1 MRFDEKRLLGST
13 GLEVGPLGLAS
24 SYGAPASAFEKAFEM
39 GCNYFY
45 WGSMRKSGMRD
56 AIRNI
61 CGKGKRDDIILV
73 IQSYSRSALL
83 MESFAQK
90 ALKTLGQD
98 NADVLVLGWY
108 NKLPSKRI
116 LERAA
121 AMKEKG
127 LVRSLAL
134 SGHNRRLFP
143 ELARLD
149 IFDLFHVRYNAA
161 HRGAEQEIFP
171 HIQGKARP
179 GTVSYTATRWG
190 QLLNAKKMPP
200 GENPPSASDCY
211 RFVLSNPG
219 VDVCVC
225 GPKDQAQM
233 REGLRTVELGPLNP
247 EELNRMRKIGDYV
260 HTHSAKFF

>member
-116 LERAA
+116 LEKAA

-127 LVRSLAL
+127 LVRFLAL

-143 ELARLD
+143 ELASSISLTFFTCATTLPTGGRSRRSSL
-149 IFDLFHVRYNAA
+149 IFR
-161 HRGAEQEIFP
+161 
-171 HIQGKARP
+171 
-179 GTVSYTATRWG
+179 
-190 QLLNAKKMPP
+190 AKKGPESCLTRQR
-200 GENPPSASDCY
+200 G
-211 RFVLSNPG
+211 G
-219 VDVCVC
+219 VSSS
-225 GPKDQAQM
+225 
-233 REGLRTVELGPLNP
+233 
-247 EELNRMRKIGDYV
+247 RK
-260 HTHSAKFF
+260 K

>member
-1 MRFDEKRLLGST
+1 MNFKEKRRLGST
-13 GLEVGPLGLAS
+13 GLEAGPLGLAAG
-24 SYGAPASAFEKAFEM
+24 YGAPASAFERAFEM

-45 WGSMRKSGMRD
+45 WGSMRKCGMRD

-98 NADVLVLGWY
+98 HADVLLLGWH
-108 NKLPSKRI
+108 NRSPSNRI

-127 LVRSLAL
+127 MVRFLAL
-134 SGHNRRLFP
+134 SGHNRSLFP
-143 ELARLD
+143 ELARLGV
-149 IFDLFHVRYNAA
+149 FDLFHVRYNAA

-171 HIQGKARP
+171 HIQAEGRP
-179 GTVSYTATRWG
+179 GIVSYTATRWG
-190 QLLNAKKMPP
+190 QLLKKKRMPP
-200 GENPPSASDCY
+200 GEAPPPASHCY
-211 RFVLSNPG
+211 RFALTNPS

-225 GPKDQAQM
+225 GPKNSQQM
-233 REGLRTVELGPLNP
+233 DEALRTLDLGPLST
-247 EELNRMRKIGDYV
+247 EEMARMIRIGDYV
-260 HTHSAKFF
+260 HDHGIIW